1 MDLSG
6 VRQRI
11 PLPLSLNEVDRVAQ
25 YAAHMAQHEL
35 LDDVE
40 RVRER
45 LLRAQARQ
53 EEWQA
58 QQTALDEADEAV
70 RQRVAEAAQSELSNA
85 AQCAQLIQLLR
96 ELHHVGR
103 VPMHLRTRPFDR
115 SEVEHP
121 LLCLVGTSFP
131 LLAALASADDLHTS
145 GVAKRAIFDIIEG

>member
-85 AQCAQLIQLLR
+85 AQCAQLIMSCTTWDVFPCICALAHSIAQRSNIHCFALL
-96 ELHHVGR
+96 
-103 VPMHLRTRPFDR
+103 
-115 SEVEHP
+115 EHP
-121 LLCLVGTSFP
+121 SRFWPPWQALMISTLVEWPRGPSLTS
-131 LLAALASADDLHTS
+131 
-145 GVAKRAIFDIIEG
+145 